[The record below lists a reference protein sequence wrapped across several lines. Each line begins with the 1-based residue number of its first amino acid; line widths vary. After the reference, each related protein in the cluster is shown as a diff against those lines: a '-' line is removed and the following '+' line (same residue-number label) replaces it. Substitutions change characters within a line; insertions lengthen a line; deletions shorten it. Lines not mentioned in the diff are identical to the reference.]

1 MTRPRHLDATAGSRR
16 VRGGVPSAAVFPP
29 QPYATQARSCRM
41 TDVVDNKAAHRF
53 ELTVDGG
60 TAIAA
65 YALEDDH
72 IVFTHTEVP
81 PALEGRGI
89 ASRLVEG
96 ALEQVRGR
104 GLKVV
109 PACAFVAAYIRRH
122 PDAAELA

>member
-1 MTRPRHLDATAGSRR
+1 
-16 VRGGVPSAAVFPP
+16 
-29 QPYATQARSCRM
+29 M
-41 TDVVDNKAAHRF
+41 TDVIDNKAAHRF
-53 ELTVDGG
+53 ELPVDGG

-96 ALEQVRGR
+96 ALEQVRAR

-109 PACAFVAAYIRRH
+109 PACAFVAAYVRRH